1 MSFEQAAQKVI
12 ELVSTMTHSQAK
24 LVKLEKTM
32 QDGGG
37 WIGYAEVFEESAF
50 IKSLGLP
57 SRVMDRNLYEVRL
70 NNALE
75 VIGYAKKNQIDT

>member
-1 MSFEQAAQKVI
+1 MTFEQAAKKII
-12 ELVSTMTHSQAK
+12 EFVGAMTDSKAK
-24 LVKLEKTM
+24 LVKLEKTT

-50 IKSLGLP
+50 IKSIGLP

-75 VIGYAKKNQIDT
+75 VVAYAKKEKMEE

>member
-1 MSFEQAAQKVI
+1 MTFEQAAKKITEFVG
-12 ELVSTMTHSQAK
+12 TMTESKAK
-24 LVKLEKTM
+24 LVKLERTS

-50 IKSLGLP
+50 IKSIGLP

-75 VIGYAKKNQIDT
+75 VVGYAKKDKLEE

>member
-1 MSFEQAAQKVI
+1 MNFEQAAKKI
-12 ELVSTMTHSQAK
+12 TDFVSAMTESKAK
-24 LVKLEKTM
+24 LVKLEKTS

-50 IKSLGLP
+50 IKSIGLP

-75 VIGYAKKNQIDT
+75 VVGYAKKNQIDA

>member
-1 MSFEQAAQKVI
+1 MNFEQAAKKIVDF
-12 ELVSTMTHSQAK
+12 VGSMTDSKAK
-24 LVKLEKTM
+24 LVKLEKTT

-50 IKSLGLP
+50 IKSIGLP

-70 NNALE
+70 NSALE
-75 VIGYAKKNQIDT
+75 VIGYAKKNQLEE

>member
-1 MSFEQAAQKVI
+1 LNKRQKKVV
-12 ELVSTMTHSQAK
+12 EFVSSMTDSKAK
-24 LVKLEKTM
+24 LVKLEKTS

-70 NNALE
+70 NHALE
-75 VIGYAKKNQIDT
+75 VIGYAKKNQIEA

>member
-1 MSFEQAAQKVI
+1 MGFEQAAKKITEFVGA
-12 ELVSTMTHSQAK
+12 MTGSNAK
-24 LVKLEKTM
+24 LVKLEKTS

-70 NNALE
+70 NGALE
-75 VIGYAKKNQIDT
+75 VVAYARKEKLEE